1 MLLNCGVGEDSWE
14 SLGQQGD
21 QSVNPKGNPPWIF
34 IGTTDAE
41 AEAPILQPPDAKNW
55 LIWKNPDAGEDWRWE
70 EKGTTEDEMIGWH
83 HWLNGHGF
91 EKLQEL
97 VMTGRPGV
105 LQSMGSQRVRYNWA
119 TELNWTEQVRIS
131 KGKRCIRESPHE
143 TIQNSPHAP
152 SHWRH
157 LEMLLFHPEKYVT
170 IFVKWCWPRQL
181 TWALVQGWTEGHSCS
196 PASPMGLKSATQT
209 PALQRKN
216 SSSP

>member
-1 MLLNCGVGEDSWE
+1 MWRTDLFEKTLMLGKIEGGRRR
-14 SLGQQGD
+14 GQQRRDGWMD
-21 QSVNPKGNPPWIF
+21 HRLSRHELRVNSRSW
-34 IGTTDAE
+34 
-41 AEAPILQPPDAKNW
+41 W
-55 LIWKNPDAGEDWRWE
+55 W
-70 EKGTTEDEMIGWH
+70 
-83 HWLNGHGF
+83 
-91 EKLQEL
+91 
-97 VMTGRPGV
+97 TGRPGV

-209 PALQRKN
+209 PALQSKN